1 MIMKPVFYMLFVLAI
16 AMVVGCGPRSSD
28 VERIGVSNPAQSTE
42 SETSRKTTRTTTKEV
57 TLPGTNKITPT
68 QVQIRLPKVLGQ
80 SSGDIKRL
88 ESRISQLE
96 NTVRDLNRTVSDQKR
111 TVSDLKRTVGNS
123 RFDPR
128 SLQSDVR
135 ALKSDVQD
143 LKRKLR

>member
-96 NTVRDLNRTVSDQKR
+96 NTVRDLNRTVSD
-111 TVSDLKRTVGNS
+111 LKRTVGNS

-143 LKRKLR
+143 LKRKVR

>member
-111 TVSDLKRTVGNS
+111 TAGNS

>member
-80 SSGDIKRL
+80 SSRDIKRL
-88 ESRISQLE
+88 EGRISQLE
-96 NTVRDLNRTVSDQKR
+96 NTVRDLN
-111 TVSDLKRTVGNS
+111 RTVGNS

>member
-16 AMVVGCGPRSSD
+16 AMVVGCGSRSSD

-96 NTVRDLNRTVSDQKR
+96 NTVRDLNRTVSD
-111 TVSDLKRTVGNS
+111 LKRTVGNS

>member
-80 SSGDIKRL
+80 SSRDIKRL
-88 ESRISQLE
+88 EGRISQLE
-96 NTVRDLNRTVSDQKR
+96 NTVRDLNR

>member
-1 MIMKPVFYMLFVLAI
+1 MLFVLAI

-80 SSGDIKRL
+80 SSRDIKRL
-88 ESRISQLE
+88 EGRISQLE
-96 NTVRDLNRTVSDQKR
+96 NTVRDLNRTV
-111 TVSDLKRTVGNS
+111 GNS
-123 RFDPR
+123 RFDPM
-128 SLQSDVR
+128 SLQRAVR
-135 ALKSDVQD
+135 DLERDVQD

>member
-1 MIMKPVFYMLFVLAI
+1 MIMKPVFYLLFVLAI

-88 ESRISQLE
+88 EGRISQLE
-96 NTVRDLNRTVSDQKR
+96 NTVRDLNRTV
-111 TVSDLKRTVGNS
+111 GNS
-123 RFDPR
+123 RFDPM
-128 SLQSDVR
+128 SLQRAVR
-135 ALKSDVQD
+135 DLERDVQD

>member
-80 SSGDIKRL
+80 SSRDIKRL
-88 ESRISQLE
+88 EGRISQLE
-96 NTVRDLNRTVSDQKR
+96 NTVRDLNRTV
-111 TVSDLKRTVGNS
+111 GNS
-123 RFDPR
+123 RFDPM
-128 SLQSDVR
+128 SLQRAVR
-135 ALKSDVQD
+135 DLERDVQD

>member
-1 MIMKPVFYMLFVLAI
+1 MLFVLAI

-80 SSGDIKRL
+80 SSRDIKRL
-88 ESRISQLE
+88 EGRISQLE
-96 NTVRDLNRTVSDQKR
+96 NTVRDLNR

>member
-88 ESRISQLE
+88 EGRISQLE
-96 NTVRDLNRTVSDQKR
+96 NTVR
-111 TVSDLKRTVGNS
+111 DLKRTVGNS

>member
-1 MIMKPVFYMLFVLAI
+1 MIIKPVFYMLFVLAI

-28 VERIGVSNPAQSTE
+28 VERIAVSNPAQSTE

-80 SSGDIKRL
+80 SSRDIKRL
-88 ESRISQLE
+88 EGRISQLE
-96 NTVRDLNRTVSDQKR
+96 NTVRDLNRTVSD
-111 TVSDLKRTVGNS
+111 LKRTVGNS
-123 RFDPR
+123 RFDPM
-128 SLQSDVR
+128 SLQRAVR
-135 ALKSDVQD
+135 DLERDVQD

>member
-111 TVSDLKRTVGNS
+111 TVGNS